1 MRWDEEEKGGS
12 EKMRVGTSLSVSV
25 LSYFRLSM
33 SEVEP
38 TIASFSRIYFPF
50 SFGEILNFR
59 GNILF
64 EFSTASTKA
73 FVALSIEDNSCSH
86 NWFEAIF
93 TFIQSVLN
101 TESLLKSPLSES
113 YSEGLQKLMFFIHI
127 KGGVGGQTHLYK
139 FMF

>member
-1 MRWDEEEKGGS
+1 MRWDEEERGGS

-64 EFSTASTKA
+64 EFSTAAASTKA
-73 FVALSIEDNSCSH
+73 FVALPLKITRVHTIGLRPFLLLYSIC
-86 NWFEAIF
+86 
-93 TFIQSVLN
+93 L
-101 TESLLKSPLSES
+101 
-113 YSEGLQKLMFFIHI
+113 
-127 KGGVGGQTHLYK
+127 
-139 FMF
+139 